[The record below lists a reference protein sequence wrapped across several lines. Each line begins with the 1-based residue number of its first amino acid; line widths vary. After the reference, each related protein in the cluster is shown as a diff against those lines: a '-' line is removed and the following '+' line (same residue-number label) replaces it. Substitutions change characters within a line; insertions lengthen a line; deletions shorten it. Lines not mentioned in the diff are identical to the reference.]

1 MLRRQLGLFALGI
14 SFFPET
20 VLPQNRVSQ
29 SVLGAGPVWLGFG
42 LNGSANQDRFSLTR
56 DYVKKIKRQGELSN
70 ISSFDWYRDSLNN
83 IVKNNQNANLQF
95 KNSIEIGQDLLAG
108 FVHDYET
115 IVACRLEKN
124 GSNANQIL
132 VFMSGVGLMLAYEKS
147 SGWRIASSFPFMMRY
162 EFLENDLTNHREKA
176 IGHWGEVYR
185 NYGQAYVSF
194 LNQNSKKDN
203 RYNVNYFARLV
214 KSEIHKDAYTK
225 LRTIS
230 IEKFFNNELVGF
242 STSSAICENL
252 NIPLLPYRENDALA
266 KRYSVRFTDD
276 LRVQD
281 GVEIPDADLRF
292 EIIIR
297 DVDKELIPN
306 MQKGITTIRRT
317 LIINFK
323 IFAVDFSSGA
333 AVQVFQTIAYAD
345 PDEDKVP
352 FNSKDED
359 VPDRD
364 IVFYDRLLTRTLN
377 FLFKGIKSNNAEL
390 LAKANVRYEK
400 VSDMIPKVLELCSKT
415 R

>member
-1 MLRRQLGLFALGI
+1 MLRRQLGVFALGL
-14 SFFPET
+14 SVYPKMASLQMRT
-20 VLPQNRVSQ
+20 STRV
-29 SVLGAGPVWLGFG
+29 VGAGPVWLGFG

-56 DYVKKIKRQGELSN
+56 DYVKKIKMQGELSN
-70 ISSFDWYRDSLNN
+70 VSSFDWYRDSLNN
-83 IVKNNQNANLQF
+83 IVKNGQTVNLQF
-95 KNSIEIGQDLLAG
+95 KKSIEIGQDLLAG
-108 FVHDYET
+108 FAHDYET

-124 GSNANQIL
+124 GRNANQIL
-132 VFMSGVGLMLAYEKS
+132 VFMSGVGLLLAYENS
-147 SGWRIASSFPFMMRY
+147 SGWRIASSYPFMMRY
-162 EFLENDLTNHREKA
+162 EFLENDLSNHREKA
-176 IGHWGEVYR
+176 IGHWEEVYR
-185 NYGQAYVSF
+185 NYGRAYVSF

-203 RYNVNYFARLV
+203 QYSANYFARLV
-214 KSEIHKDAYTK
+214 KSEIHKDALSK
-225 LRTIS
+225 LKAVN
-230 IEKFFNNELVGF
+230 IEKFFNHELVGF
-242 STSSAICENL
+242 TTSSAICENL

-297 DVDKELIPN
+297 DIDKELIPN

-317 LIINFK
+317 LIVNFK
-323 IFAVDFSSGA
+323 IFAVDGSNS
-333 AVQVFQTIAYAD
+333 AVQILQTIAYAD

-352 FNSKDED
+352 FNSKEED

-377 FLFKGIKSNNAEL
+377 FLFKGIKYNSADL
-390 LAKANVRYEK
+390 LAKANVKHEK
-400 VSDMIPKVLELCSKT
+400 ISDAIPKILELCSKT